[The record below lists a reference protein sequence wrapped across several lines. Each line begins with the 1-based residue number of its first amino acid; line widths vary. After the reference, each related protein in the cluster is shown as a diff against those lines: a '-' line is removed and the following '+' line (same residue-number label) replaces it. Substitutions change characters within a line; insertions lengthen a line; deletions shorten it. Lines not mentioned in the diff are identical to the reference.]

1 MSARSYIVDDR
12 ERKTFLL
19 DREVLVSEDILR
31 REMARIFGRCWIY
44 VGHGSELKKPGDFVT
59 RRVAGRPVI
68 FCRDQQGTY
77 HCLFNTCRHRGAI
90 VCTERD
96 GNRRRFQCIYH
107 GWTYGNDGALVG
119 VPGEDAYAESFDKS
133 KFALRRPGRF
143 EDYRGFWF
151 MNLDGAA
158 PPLADYLA
166 GAKDY
171 IDLVLDQSPSG
182 QMEIIAGV
190 QEYDVAANWKLMVE
204 NSVDDYHLPATH
216 STWLNFMANS
226 GVKIEPPPKDSKESG
241 QVLPTRGKAVELG
254 NGHFT
259 TDNVN
264 FRGRPVAKWIPL
276 YGETAKAEIDQ
287 IRAELV
293 ARLGPERATR
303 VADTNRNL
311 VIFPN
316 LVINDGS
323 SVTVRTF
330 YPQGPDK
337 MRVIA
342 WALGPVEES
351 ASARARRLDAFLT
364 FYGPG
369 GFATPDDVEALEL
382 VQQGLANWRDDRWSE
397 MSRGMGKEGEEQ
409 LNSDEHHLRIFWR
422 RWNELMGAEP

>member
-1 MSARSYIVDDR
+1 MSARSYIIDDH
-12 ERKTFLL
+12 EKKTFLL
-19 DREVLVSEDILR
+19 DREVLVSGDILR
-31 REMARIFGRCWIY
+31 QEMSRIFGRCWIY
-44 VGHGSELKKPGDFVT
+44 VGHDSELKKPGDFHS
-59 RRVAGRPVI
+59 RKVAGRPVI
-68 FCRDQQGTY
+68 FVRDQAGAV

-90 VCTERD
+90 VCTQRS
-96 GNRRRFQCIYH
+96 GSARRFMCIYH
-107 GWTYGNDGALVG
+107 GWTYGNDGSLTR
-119 VPGEDAYAESFDKS
+119 VPGDDAYAEDFDKS
-133 KFALRRPGRF
+133 TFGLKRPARF
-143 EDYRGFWF
+143 EQYRGFWF
-151 MNLDGAA
+151 MCLDPKAQ
-158 PPLADYLA
+158 PLADYL
-166 GAKDY
+166 GRAKEY
-171 IDLVLDQSPSG
+171 IDLVVDQSPSS

-204 NSVDDYHLPATH
+204 NSVDDYHLPSTH

-226 GVKIEPPPKDSKESG
+226 GVKIEPPKEAG
-241 QVLPTRGKAVELG
+241 LVLPTKGLAIELG

-276 YGETAKAEIDQ
+276 YGEAAKPEMEEI
-287 IRAELV
+287 RRELV
-293 ARLGPERATR
+293 TRLGEERALR

-330 YPQGPDK
+330 YPEGPDK
-337 MRVIA
+337 MHVTA

-351 ASARARRLDAFLT
+351 ESARARRLDAFLT

-382 VQQGLANWRDDRWSE
+382 VQQGLANWHEDRWSE
-397 MSRGMGKEGEEQ
+397 MSRGMGKEGEQ

-422 RWNELMGAEP
+422 RWNELMGAPA